1 MTEGSGFCM
10 TAPSPSPQEKTW
22 GRTEGPS
29 RPGLLGGCAGGAR
42 AGSGSTGRSEGL
54 CSLALSGART
64 VGAHSLTCR
73 ARRQPGEAE
82 VCPRVPSHVRRPLK
96 KI

>member
-10 TAPSPSPQEKTW
+10 TAPSPSPQEKTL

-29 RPGLLGGCAGGAR
+29 RPGLLGGRAGGAG
-42 AGSGSTGRSEGL
+42 AGSRSTGRSEGL

-64 VGAHSLTCR
+64 VGARFLTCR
-73 ARRQPGEAE
+73 AHGQPGEAE
-82 VCPRVPSHVRRPLK
+82 VCPRAPSHVRGPLK